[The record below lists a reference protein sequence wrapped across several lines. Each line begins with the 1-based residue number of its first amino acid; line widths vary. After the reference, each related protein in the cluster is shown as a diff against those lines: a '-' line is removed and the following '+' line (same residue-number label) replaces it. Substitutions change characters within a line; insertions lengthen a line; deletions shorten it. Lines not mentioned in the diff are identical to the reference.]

1 MLVWWWLRK
10 TVDNFRIDTGLD
22 PVPHTNN
29 SLLKRNSETHRWE
42 QGSISMMAY
51 VLINTKLGVIDEVL
65 GLVKKIDN
73 ITEAHAVHG
82 LYDIVAKIEA
92 ETIERLKN
100 TVTWKIKQLYG
111 IRSAFILIA
120 NENINSSKNF
130 YFVPA

>member
-1 MLVWWWLRK
+1 M
-10 TVDNFRIDTGLD
+10 I
-22 PVPHTNN
+22 
-29 SLLKRNSETHRWE
+29 
-42 QGSISMMAY
+42 AY
-51 VLINTKLGVIDEVL
+51 VLINTKPEVIDEVL

-73 ITEAHAVHG
+73 VTEAYAVHG

-92 ETIERLKN
+92 ETEEILRN

-120 NENINSSKNF
+120 NENINSSKKF

>member
-1 MLVWWWLRK
+1 M
-10 TVDNFRIDTGLD
+10 I
-22 PVPHTNN
+22 
-29 SLLKRNSETHRWE
+29 
-42 QGSISMMAY
+42 AY
-51 VLINTKLGVIDEVL
+51 VLINTKPEVIDEVL

-73 ITEAHAVHG
+73 ITEAYAVHG

-92 ETIERLKN
+92 ETEERLKN

-120 NENINSSKNF
+120 NENINNSKKV